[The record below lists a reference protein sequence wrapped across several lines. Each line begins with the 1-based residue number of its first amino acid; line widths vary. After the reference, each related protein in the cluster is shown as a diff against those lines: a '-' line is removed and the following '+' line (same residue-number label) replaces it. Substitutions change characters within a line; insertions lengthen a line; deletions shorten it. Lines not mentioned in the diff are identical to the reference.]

1 MVCRYQA
8 EACYERRQGDG
19 SYHAGARTADRA
31 RGHPRGAPLQLQLDP
46 DGVDADRFS
55 VLQMPDER
63 PEFRSSPVCVR
74 SFAGARQ
81 QNA

>member
-31 RGHPRGAPLQLQLDP
+31 GNLGGPPTRARAGVKPAP
-46 DGVDADRFS
+46 
-55 VLQMPDER
+55 
-63 PEFRSSPVCVR
+63 
-74 SFAGARQ
+74 
-81 QNA
+81 